1 MRVNYYPGTQHR
13 GQHSQQVLST
23 QYLLNIDAVYGCAS
37 SCIAVTRYFSMF
49 GIKKCDCSIV
59 LHIISGVSTAECRQ
73 HWLLRCS
80 FLDAA
85 VRVQQLSVLA
95 PGCGGE
101 ETT

>member
-1 MRVNYYPGTQHR
+1 MLVNYYPDTQHR

-23 QYLLNIDAVYGCAS
+23 QLSIDAVYGRAS
-37 SCIAVTRYFSMF
+37 SRTAVTRYFSMF
-49 GIKKCDCSIV
+49 GIKKCACSIA
-59 LHIISGVSTAECRQ
+59 LHKISGVSTAEFRQ
-73 HWLLRCS
+73 HWLLPCS

-95 PGCGGE
+95 PSHGGE

>member
-1 MRVNYYPGTQHR
+1 MRVNYYPDTQHR

-23 QYLLNIDAVYGCAS
+23 QYLLSIDAVYGRVS
-37 SCIAVTRYFSMF
+37 SRTAVTRYFSMF
-49 GIKKCDCSIV
+49 GIKKGDCSIALRHKRCEHSRV
-59 LHIISGVSTAECRQ
+59 RQ
-73 HWLLRCS
+73 HWLLPCS

-95 PGCGGE
+95 PGCGDE